1 MRKLVFLFIPFF
13 AACTI
18 EQRGAPE
25 PDSNAQVVVGPSD
38 AADSVE
44 VLISMPTLVAVGDE
58 VPIAV
63 VVRNNTNRRLD
74 LHLSGRQTDFDIVI
88 MRGDSTVVWERQ
100 QHAVQQILQL
110 RSLEPNAPF

>member
-1 MRKLVFLFIPFF
+1 
-13 AACTI
+13 
-18 EQRGAPE
+18 
-25 PDSNAQVVVGPSD
+25 
-38 AADSVE
+38 
-44 VLISMPTLVAVGDE
+44 MPTFASVGDE

-74 LHLSGRQTDFDIVI
+74 LHLSGRQTNFDIVI

-110 RSLEPNAPF
+110 RPLEPGASFMLEERWRAEVPGDFLVTAMLPTDTTPFRASPAKLTVR